1 MLHRLAGWVVVSAC
15 FLLAACQ
22 GYDFTVNEKV
32 VYTPVPLFTGFSAPD
47 KGLKDCLDRAINDG
61 VITAADQ
68 LTRLDCSFAGIENLA
83 GLAQF
88 RDLKSL
94 RLSANKLS
102 NAVELSKLNT
112 LEELYLDDNQIVDP
126 VPLYHLSALRH
137 LDLSGNNNLLCPSP
151 GSLSHVKTVILPQ
164 HCR

>member
-1 MLHRLAGWVVVSAC
+1 MLHRLVFCVVVSAC
-15 FLLAACQ
+15 FLLPACQ

-32 VYTPVPLFTGFSAPD
+32 VYTPVPLFSGFTAPD

-68 LTRLDCSFAGIENLA
+68 LTALDCSFAGIENLE
-83 GLAQF
+83 GLALF
-88 RDLKSL
+88 RELRSL
-94 RLSANKLS
+94 RLSANKLT
-102 NAVELSKLNT
+102 NVVELSKFNV

-126 VPLYHLSALRH
+126 VPIYHLPALRR
-137 LDLSGNNNLLCPSP
+137 LDLSGNDTLECPSP
-151 GSLSHVKTVILPQ
+151 GSLAHVANVILPQ

>member
-1 MLHRLAGWVVVSAC
+1 MLHRLVYCVVVPAC

-32 VYTPVPLFTGFSAPD
+32 VYTPVPLFTGYSTPD
-47 KGLKDCLDRAINDG
+47 KGLKDCLERAINDG

-68 LTRLDCSFAGIENLA
+68 LTRLDCSFAGIENLE
-83 GLAQF
+83 GLALF
-88 RDLKSL
+88 RDITSL
-94 RLSANKLS
+94 RLSANKVS
-102 NAVELSKLNT
+102 NVVELSKFNA

-126 VPLYHLSALRH
+126 VPLYHLPALRRI
-137 LDLSGNNNLLCPSP
+137 DLSGNDTLECPSP
-151 GSLSHVKTVILPQ
+151 GSLAHVKTVILPL